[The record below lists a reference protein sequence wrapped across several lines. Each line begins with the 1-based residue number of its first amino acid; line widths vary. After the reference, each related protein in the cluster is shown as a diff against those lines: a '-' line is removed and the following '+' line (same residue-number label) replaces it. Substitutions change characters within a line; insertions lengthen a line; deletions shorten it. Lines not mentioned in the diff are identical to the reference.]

1 MTIQIIALGFL
12 IGAIAIGFIKKINVG
27 IAAFG
32 LVLLLA
38 LIGGLKLKVIFAGF
52 PTKLFITLLGTMF
65 FFALLQENKTLELL
79 SQKIIA
85 AVGKNAFLIPIIL
98 YVTAY
103 ALSAAGPGAISAQ
116 AVTILFAV
124 TLAVQM
130 KVDPL
135 LLATPAFLGAVG
147 GTASPIALTGI
158 IISDLFAAQ
167 NISVPNSQ
175 WILLFGI
182 TAVNFLCALVT
193 YIWFKGYR
201 LSPDDTIRSE
211 SLPAFNNSQKMGLA
225 SLLFLVC
232 AVVLLKWDVGLVS
245 FTLGFVLVLFGAANE
260 QKAIKLIQWN
270 VLILISGVS
279 VLMNVT
285 QELGGIALLSNMHA
299 SVMNKATAP
308 SVMALTGGILSWFS
322 SANGV
327 VFPTL
332 IPTLPRIAQQLGSG
346 MPGVMEMTMGI
357 VGAATIAGIS
367 PLSTGGSL
375 ILAVYSQEA
384 RCDVKEQQKLFARC
398 FILSF
403 CFVAFVAVIAAFIF
417 KPICG

>member
-1 MTIQIIALGFL
+1 
-12 IGAIAIGFIKKINVG
+12 
-27 IAAFG
+27 
-32 LVLLLA
+32 
-38 LIGGLKLKVIFAGF
+38 
-52 PTKLFITLLGTMF
+52 
-65 FFALLQENKTLELL
+65 
-79 SQKIIA
+79 
-85 AVGKNAFLIPIIL
+85 
-98 YVTAY
+98 
-103 ALSAAGPGAISAQ
+103 
-116 AVTILFAV
+116 
-124 TLAVQM
+124 
-130 KVDPL
+130 
-135 LLATPAFLGAVG
+135 
-147 GTASPIALTGI
+147 
-158 IISDLFAAQ
+158 
-167 NISVPNSQ
+167 
-175 WILLFGI
+175 
-182 TAVNFLCALVT
+182 
-193 YIWFKGYR
+193 
-201 LSPDDTIRSE
+201 
-211 SLPAFNNSQKMGLA
+211 MGLA

-285 QELGGIALLSNMHA
+285 QELGGIALLSNMLA

>member
-1 MTIQIIALGFL
+1 MTIQIIALAFL
-12 IGAIAIGFIKKINVG
+12 FGAIAIGFIKKVNVG
-27 IAAFG
+27 IAAYG

-38 LIGGLKLKVIFAGF
+38 LIGGLKLKVIFGGF

-98 YVTAY
+98 YITAY

-130 KVDPL
+130 KVNPL

-147 GTASPIALTGI
+147 GTVSPIALTGI

-167 NISVPNSQ
+167 DISVPNSQ
-175 WILLFGI
+175 WILLYGI

-193 YIWFKGYR
+193 YIWFKGYK
-201 LSPDDTIRSE
+201 LSPEKTIE
-211 SLPAFNNSQKMGLA
+211 GGSLPDFNNSQKMGLA
-225 SLLFLVC
+225 ALLLLVG
-232 AVVLLKWDVGLVS
+232 AVVVLKWDVGLIS
-245 FTLGFVLVLFGAANE
+245 FTLGFALVLFGGINE

-270 VLILISGVS
+270 VLILITGVS

-285 QELGGIALLSNMHA
+285 QQLGGISLLSDTLA
-299 SVMNKATAP
+299 SVMNKTTAP
-308 SVMALTGGILSWFS
+308 AMMALTGGILSWFS

-332 IPTLPRIAQQLGSG
+332 IPTLPGIASQLGSG
-346 MPGVMEMTMGI
+346 TPGVMEMTMGI
-357 VGAATIAGIS
+357 VAAATTAGIS

-384 RCDVKEQQKLFARC
+384 HCDAKEQQKLFAKC
-398 FILSF
+398 FVLSF
-403 CFVAFVAVIAAFIF
+403 FFVAFAAIVAPFIF
-417 KPICG
+417 KPLLG